1 MKTNDSSDF
10 RAFIGAL
17 DSATNSGEILWTT
30 TQSNAY
36 KTKIDDAEMIIS
48 FVPNVNGNRVIFTL
62 VPSDAKDNMK
72 GKQISTF
79 MYPADAETQLLL
91 EKLFGTILDYD
102 INNIFFKAAAKA

>member
-1 MKTNDSSDF
+1 
-10 RAFIGAL
+10 
-17 DSATNSGEILWTT
+17 
-30 TQSNAY
+30 
-36 KTKIDDAEMIIS
+36 
-48 FVPNVNGNRVIFTL
+48 
-62 VPSDAKDNMK
+62 MK